1 VVYKNDTTNMLN
13 GVGTVGGCCSKP
25 KLSLTYTTTAFFGND
40 VDVDVDVDADA
51 DADADADEDVV
62 DADEDVVDAD
72 VVDAAAGASF
82 DGTAAGTAGV
92 DADAVAAGATAG
104 TGTEAEAEAGWGIE
118 PSKPGCVFPSHVL
131 HMFSFSSAV

>member
-1 VVYKNDTTNMLN
+1 MLN

-51 DADADADEDVV
+51 DEDVVDADEDV
-62 DADEDVVDAD
+62 DEDVVDAD

-82 DGTAAGTAGV
+82 VGTVAGTAGV
-92 DADAVAAGATAG
+92 DAGATAG
-104 TGTEAEAEAGWGIE
+104 TGTEAGTGTGTEAGWGIE

-131 HMFSFSSAV
+131 HMFSFSSAVYE

>member
-1 VVYKNDTTNMLN
+1 MLN

-51 DADADADEDVV
+51 DADADEDVV
-62 DADEDVVDAD
+62 DADEDVDED

-82 DGTAAGTAGV
+82 VGTVAGTAGV
-92 DADAVAAGATAG
+92 DADAVAVGATAG
-104 TGTEAEAEAGWGIE
+104 TGTGTGTGTEAGWGIE

-131 HMFSFSSAV
+131 HMFSFSSAVYE